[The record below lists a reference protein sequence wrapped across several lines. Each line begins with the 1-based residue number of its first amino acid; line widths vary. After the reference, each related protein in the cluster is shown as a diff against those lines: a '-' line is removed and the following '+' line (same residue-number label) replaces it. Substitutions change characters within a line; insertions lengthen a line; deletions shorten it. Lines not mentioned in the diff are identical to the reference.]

1 MFHACFCVKNSSEY
15 QSHKSYQTIMIQKLA
30 NVSSLKTFRL
40 RKLIG
45 HESKN
50 WVEFKLFLSD
60 KMLITTFLDLY
71 ERRTTF
77 FL

>member
-1 MFHACFCVKNSSEY
+1 MLVFASKLYLNIEVVKVSKLFRY
-15 QSHKSYQTIMIQKLA
+15 KKLA
-30 NVSSLKTFRL
+30 NASSLKTFRL

-50 WVEFKLFLSD
+50 WVEFKLFCTD
-60 KMLITTFLDLY
+60 EILITTFLDLY

-77 FL
+77 F